1 MSANTAL
8 KLPVEPA
15 APAPAAPA
23 APGFPDTLFITR
35 KWAPAIGGMEMWSLR
50 LSEELAKLGPLEVLA
65 LPGRADGHRPGA
77 GAMLGFGLKAVRHY
91 LSRARP
97 PALLHVGDMA
107 MWPLGLLPRL
117 RGAKTRVLLT
127 SFGTDVAYPR
137 RGGWRGWLYGRY
149 LALGARL
156 LGQTPVLTISR
167 ASADETRLRG
177 FADARVVLLATD
189 FALGQP
195 RAVQP
200 DTILFVGRLVE
211 RKGCAWFIRNVLP
224 LLPQNVRLKVIG
236 KAWDADESAALADP
250 RVDYLGTVDQAVL
263 EQAIQ
268 SARCVVMP
276 NILPKSGDFEG
287 FGIVAAEVAAAGGV
301 LLAARCG
308 GLMDAVTDG
317 VSGLLIEPGDAP
329 AWAAAIARVGGWN
342 PAERAR
348 FIAGGQA
355 HVDSQLRWP
364 RVACDVAQLYAGIAG

>member
-1 MSANTAL
+1 MSANLAL
-8 KLPVEPA
+8 KLPVKA
-15 APAPAAPA
+15 APQAHAAAA
-23 APGFPDTLFITR
+23 APGFADTLFITR
-35 KWAPAIGGMEMWSLR
+35 KWAPAIGGMETWSLR
-50 LSEELAKLGPLEVLA
+50 LSEELGKLGPLEVLA
-65 LPGRADGHRPGA
+65 LPGQSDGHRPGA
-77 GAMLGFGLKAVRHY
+77 LAMLGFGLKAVRHY
-91 LSRARP
+91 LTRP
-97 PALLHVGDMA
+97 QAPALLHVGDMA

-117 RGAKTRVLLT
+117 RGGKTKVLLT

-195 RAVQP
+195 RAVEP

-236 KAWDADESAALADP
+236 KTWDADESAALANP

-308 GLMDAVTDG
+308 GLKDAVTHG
-317 VSGLLIEPGDAP
+317 VSGLLIEPEDAP
-329 AWAAAIARVGGWN
+329 GWARAIEQVGSWK

-355 HVDSQLRWP
+355 HVDAELRWP
-364 RVACDVAQLYAGIAG
+364 RVGRDVARLYAELAP